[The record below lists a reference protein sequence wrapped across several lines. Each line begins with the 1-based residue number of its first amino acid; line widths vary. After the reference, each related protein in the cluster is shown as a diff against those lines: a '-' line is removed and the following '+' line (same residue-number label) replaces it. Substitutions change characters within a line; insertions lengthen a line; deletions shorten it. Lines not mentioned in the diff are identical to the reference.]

1 MSGFNLLE
9 CANFFNRPFRFVAS
23 MTMSA
28 APVSQVQIPYFTQFG
43 ENAPPACMRQR
54 EGSTNIGENMKKQIL
69 SIAVVGALAAASG
82 SAVADEPGA
91 FFINGNLGQSTYH
104 DSTFSNYTD
113 TSGAIRAGYSWQ
125 SDVVD
130 FGVEAGYVD
139 LGTAS
144 TQLTSDLPGLS
155 EKVSAKASGPLLGLN
170 LKYKFQNHMFVSA
183 RGGLFHSSVDVDVGN
198 FGSERFHGNGGYLGA
213 AAGYDFNQHF
223 SLGLAYDGYHAR
235 IDSGEAKGNESIGVF
250 SGFAEYRF

>member
-1 MSGFNLLE
+1 M
-9 CANFFNRPFRFVAS
+9 
-23 MTMSA
+23 M
-28 APVSQVQIPYFTQFG
+28 
-43 ENAPPACMRQR
+43 QR
-54 EGSTNIGENMKKQIL
+54 DGSTNTGENMKKQML
-69 SIAVVGALAAASG
+69 SIAVAGVLAAASG
-82 SAVADEPGA
+82 SVWAADPGT
-91 FFINGNLGQSTYH
+91 FFINGNLGQSNYH
-104 DSTFSNYTD
+104 DSTFTNNTD

-144 TQLTSDLPGLS
+144 SQLSSYLPGLS
-155 EKVSAKASGPLLGLN
+155 GKLSVKGTGPLLGLN

-183 RGGLFHSSVDVDVGN
+183 RGGLFHSSMDVDVGN

-213 AAGYDFNQHF
+213 AAGYDFSQHF

>member
-1 MSGFNLLE
+1 
-9 CANFFNRPFRFVAS
+9 
-23 MTMSA
+23 
-28 APVSQVQIPYFTQFG
+28 
-43 ENAPPACMRQR
+43 
-54 EGSTNIGENMKKQIL
+54 MKKHIQM
-69 SIAVVGALAAASG
+69 IAVAGVLAAASG
-82 SAVADEPGA
+82 SAFAADPGA
-91 FFINGNLGQSTYH
+91 FFINGNLGQSTFH
-104 DSTFSNYTD
+104 DGGLSNNTD

-144 TQLTSDLPGLS
+144 TQLYSDLPGLS
-155 EKVSAKASGPLLGLN
+155 EKVSEKVSGPLVGLN
-170 LKYKFQNHMFVSA
+170 LKYKFENHMFVSA
-183 RGGLFHSSVDVDVGN
+183 RGGLFHSSLDVNVGD

-213 AAGYDFNQHF
+213 AVGYDFNQHF

-235 IDSGEAKGNESIGVF
+235 INSGELKGNESISVY